1 VAAPAPEAAARDG
14 VSPALAE
21 NRVPGHGF
29 VRGKHLCVAKTMAM
43 LTMCSHWGFRR
54 RPRRGAKGGGR
65 SPAGERRRGM
75 QLGKEIKEAGRS
87 FFTTQ

>member
-29 VRGKHLCVAKTMAM
+29 VRGKHLCIAKTMAM

-54 RPRRGAKGGGR
+54 RLRRGAKGGKR
-65 SPAGERRRGM
+65 SPASERRRGM
-75 QLGKEIKEAGRS
+75 RLGKEIKEAGRS
-87 FFTTQ
+87 FFTTE